1 MNEVKS
7 AATTITTAPTTAEAL
22 SGFQP
27 AVASWFLSS
36 FGEATAPQRAAWPL
50 IRQGLSTLV
59 FAPTGSG
66 KTLAAFF
73 ACIDK
78 LVAEPSTAVR
88 PRGCRVLYISP
99 LKALAS
105 DVERNLQAPLVGIAR
120 VAALRDEVLQLPT
133 IAVRT
138 GDTPPKERARFARAP
153 ADILITTP
161 ESLFLLL
168 TSKARAALVDVET
181 VIVDEIHAL
190 VPSKRGA
197 HLAVS
202 LARLEALRARPE
214 VPLQRIGLSATQR
227 PLDEVARY
235 LGGYV
240 RDGVGAFV
248 PAPVTIVDARG
259 KKRLEVTVE
268 HTLVDE
274 DRPAVFEPAPSFFA
288 PLPTLP
294 AKAPVAH
301 SLNSFLSMMPAAE
314 IGVQTGPL
322 GGGPLKRG
330 ANNRSTWTT
339 IPPKVVALA
348 AQYRTVLVFVNS
360 RRLTERLAAAVN
372 DEAGSEIAAAHH
384 GSLARAQ
391 RQLIEERLKLG
402 LIKVLVC
409 TSSLELGVDMGSIDV
424 VVQVE
429 APPSVASALQR
440 IGRAGHQVGAVS
452 RGVVFPRYATDLLAC
467 AATTGAMHDGV
478 VEATRYPRNP
488 LDILAQQLV
497 AMVAVETWPID
508 KLFDVVRQAAPFAEL
523 PRVMF
528 DSVIDMLAGKTA
540 IDLGLESHEGLRA
553 RVKFDRDTG
562 LVTATMGAHRVV
574 VQNAGTIVDRGLYG
588 VFLANGGEGAPAVR
602 VGELD
607 EEMVFETRPG
617 EVFRLGASSWRVE
630 EITHDRVLV
639 TPAPGQPGKLPFWRG
654 ESPLRPL
661 ELGERMGALTRE
673 LLSSP
678 RPVAIERLMRTHG
691 LVELAADK
699 LVSLLTQQQDK
710 GGGVV
715 PDDRTIVVERGR
727 DELGDWRVCILSPLG
742 AQVLQP
748 LGLCIVERASQ
759 ELGLTLEIASS
770 NDGIVLRFPES
781 DEVPDIAALLPTAD
795 DVERLVLEGLSGSAM
810 FAARFRESAA
820 RALLLPRR
828 RPGMRAPLWKQ
839 RQRSQDLLTA
849 VSKMGEFPIVLET
862 CRECLRDIF
871 DVPAL
876 VKVLE
881 ELGSGLRRLVTV
893 DSDVPSP
900 FAAALLSGFIRGAI
914 YDGDVPLAERRAQ
927 ALSIDHDQLK
937 TLLGDGALRE
947 LLDDDVI
954 AAVDGVLQS
963 TAPGMGAK
971 HPDGLHAL
979 LVRLGDLTLGE
990 IAARTVG
997 GETAANGFV
1006 DALVVDRRAVW
1017 VKVGGAVRLIAVE
1030 DVGRYRDALGVQ
1042 PPAGIPDAFLSPTTN
1057 ALTALLRRY
1066 VKSHALT
1073 TAATVAARFSLATS
1087 VAVTTLQ
1094 ALVRGGVLVEG
1105 AFRPGGDDVDY
1116 ADPEV
1121 LRSLRRRTLARLRQE
1136 IEPVDQATF
1145 VRAQLRWHGL
1155 SRKRRGLD
1163 GLLDVIGALQG
1174 APLLWS
1180 TVESGVLPARVVDYR
1195 PEMLDALALAGEVLW
1210 VGVDAVG
1217 EHDARVMLFLAD
1229 ALPALWR
1236 PPLTMSLAASAAAPN
1251 ALRDQVINALRLRG
1265 ASFFAELLL
1274 RMQLS
1279 SSSSSSTT
1287 TTTTLPAPMT
1297 STPSFSTWMNE
1308 RKATQAVTSSS
1319 GINGGAIEAEL
1330 WSLAMAGVVTNDSF
1344 RPLRAR
1350 LEAGRTKR
1358 RGERRDGRPQA
1369 AFRSRRQGIA
1379 TQAEGRWSLLL
1390 ADAPGLDD
1398 VASLTR
1404 RSAAV
1409 AEQLVRRH
1417 GVLAPDAIK
1426 EALSDGGLP
1435 VPLPAVRDA
1444 LRALEDA
1451 GRVRRGYFVSDLG
1464 GMQYA
1469 APDAVDALRGMGVVD
1484 DEPEAFLL
1492 DSSDPANPYGGVI
1505 DWPRAATTL
1514 NEPTVAV
1521 GLHRGAG
1528 ARVVIV
1534 DGTLAAYLPKSAQRV
1549 TTFLPP
1555 DEPERAR
1562 VAGAVAQVLA
1572 ELGRR
1577 RRFAGTALLLGEID
1591 GLVDPAAHP
1600 LTPYLLR
1607 AGFVKSA
1614 GGLLWPR
1621 AAAAVTT
1628 STKAPPSAWLGAPLV
1643 GAAVPTT
1650 TAAGEADDVDGD
1662 GDLDG
1667 DDDD

>member
-1 MNEVKS
+1 M
-7 AATTITTAPTTAEAL
+7 
-22 SGFQP
+22 
-27 AVASWFLSS
+27 
-36 FGEATAPQRAAWPL
+36 
-50 IRQGLSTLV
+50 

-78 LVAEPSTAVR
+78 LVAEPSTPSR
-88 PRGCRVLYISP
+88 PRGCRVLYVSP

-120 VAALRDEVLQLPT
+120 VAALRGEVVQLPT

-138 GDTPPKERARFARAP
+138 GDTPPKERAKFARAP

-235 LGGYV
+235 LGGYR
-240 RDGVGAFV
+240 RDDEGAFS

-259 KKRLEVTVE
+259 KKKLEVTVE
-268 HTLVDE
+268 HTLVDD
-274 DRPAVFEPAPSFFA
+274 DRSAALEPPPSFFA

-294 AKAPVAH
+294 P
-301 SLNSFLSMMPAAE
+301 SPLPSPLPSPNSFLSTLPAAD
-314 IGVQTGPL
+314 IGVQTGAL
-322 GGGPLKRG
+322 GGGPSRG
-330 ANNRSTWTT
+330 PNQRSTWTT
-339 IPPKVVALA
+339 IPPKLVALA

-372 DEAGSEIAAAHH
+372 DEAGVEIAAAHH

-497 AMVAVETWPID
+497 AMVAVETWPVD
-508 KLFDVVRQAAPFAEL
+508 KLYDLVRGAAPFAEL
-523 PRVMF
+523 PRPVF
-528 DSVIDMLAGKTA
+528 DSVVDMLAGKTA

-553 RVKFDRDTG
+553 RLKFDRETG
-562 LVTATMGAHRVV
+562 LVTATMGSHRVV

-588 VFLANGGEGAPAVR
+588 VFLANGGSGAPAVR

-630 EITHDRVLV
+630 EITHDRVMV
-639 TPAPGQPGKLPFWRG
+639 TPAPGEPGKLPFWRG

-661 ELGERMGALTRE
+661 ELGERMGLLTRE
-673 LLSSP
+673 LLASP
-678 RPVAIERLMRTHG
+678 RAVGVERLMRSHG

-699 LVSLLTQQQDK
+699 LVSLLMNQKDK

-748 LGLCIVERASQ
+748 LGLCLVERASQ
-759 ELGLTLEIASS
+759 ELGITLEMASS

-781 DEVPDIAALLPTAD
+781 DEVPDIAALLPAPA
-795 DVERLVLEGLSGSAM
+795 DVERLVLEGLAGSAM

-828 RPGMRAPLWKQ
+828 RPGTRAPLWKQ
-839 RQRSQDLLTA
+839 RQRAQDLLTA
-849 VSKMGEFPIVLET
+849 VNTMGEFPIVLEA
-862 CRECLRDIF
+862 CREILRDIF

-876 VKVLE
+876 VQVLE
-881 ELGSGLRRLVTV
+881 ELGNGLRQLVTV

-927 ALSIDHDQLK
+927 ALAIDHDQLK
-937 TLLGDGALRE
+937 VLLGEGALRE

-954 AAVDGVLQS
+954 DAVDAVLQS
-963 TAPGMGAK
+963 TASGMGAK
-971 HPDGLHAL
+971 HADGLHAL
-979 LVRLGDLTLGE
+979 LVRLGDLSMTEITARTLG
-990 IAARTVG
+990 
-997 GETAANGFV
+997 GEVVANALV
-1006 DALVVDRRAVW
+1006 DAVVVDRRAVW
-1017 VKVGGAVRLIAVE
+1017 VKVGDAVRLIAVE

-1057 ALTALLRRY
+1057 ALTALVRRY

-1073 TAATVAARFSLATS
+1073 TAATVAVRFSLATS
-1087 VAVTTLQ
+1087 VATATLQ
-1094 ALVRGGVLVEG
+1094 ALVRGGVLVQG

-1145 VRAQLRWHGL
+1145 VRAQLQWQGL
-1155 SRKRRGLD
+1155 TKKRRGLD

-1174 APLLWS
+1174 TPLLWS

-1195 PEMLDALALAGEVLW
+1195 PEMLDALALAGEVVW
-1210 VGVDAVG
+1210 IGVDAVG
-1217 EHDARVMLFLAD
+1217 DHDARVMVFLTD
-1229 ALPALWR
+1229 ALPMLWR
-1236 PPLTMSLAASAAAPN
+1236 PPVTTTSLSSSSALAAPTS
-1251 ALRDQVINALRLRG
+1251 LRDTVIEALRLRG

-1274 RMQLS
+1274 RLQLAPS
-1279 SSSSSSTT
+1279 AMTAAVPTT
-1287 TTTTLPAPMT
+1287 AATMST
-1297 STPSFSTWMNE
+1297 STAPSFSSWMSA
-1308 RKATQAVTSSS
+1308 RKATQAVTSAS
-1319 GINGGAIEAEL
+1319 GITATAVEAEL
-1330 WSLAMAGVVTNDSF
+1330 WSLAMAAVVTNDSF

-1350 LEAGRTKR
+1350 LQAGRQRKR
-1358 RGERRDGRPQA
+1358 EHRDGRPPA
-1369 AFRSRRQGIA
+1369 AFRSRRAGTA
-1379 TQAEGRWSLLL
+1379 VAQAEGRWSVLL
-1390 ADAPGLDD
+1390 ADAPAVDD
-1398 VASLTR
+1398 VSSLTR
-1404 RSAAV
+1404 RAAAV

-1417 GVLAPDAIK
+1417 GVLAPEAIK
-1426 EALSDGGLP
+1426 EALSDGGVP

-1451 GRVRRGYFVSDLG
+1451 GRVRRGYFVTDLG

-1469 APDAVDALRGMGVVD
+1469 APDAVDALRAMGHVD
-1484 DEPEAFLL
+1484 DDADAFVL
-1492 DSSDPANPYGGVI
+1492 DSSDPANPFGTVI
-1505 DWPRAATTL
+1505 AWPSTTTTVATIATNAAT
-1514 NEPTVAV
+1514 

-1534 DGTLAAYLPKSAQRV
+1534 DGALAAWLPKSLQRV
-1549 TTFLPP
+1549 TTFFPA
-1555 DEPERAR
+1555 DEPERSR
-1562 VAGAVAQVLA
+1562 VATATAKALATLGAQ
-1572 ELGRR
+1572 
-1577 RRFAGTALLLGEID
+1577 RRFAGTSLLFGEID
-1591 GLVDPAAHP
+1591 GLVDAALAAHP
-1600 LTPYLLR
+1600 LTAALLK
-1607 AGFVKSA
+1607 AGFMKSA
-1614 GGLLWPR
+1614 GGLMWPR
-1621 AAAAVTT
+1621 VVAPTT
-1628 STKAPPSAWLGAPLV
+1628 PSRAPPSAWLGVKPV
-1643 GAAVPTT
+1643 GARKAV
-1650 TAAGEADDVDGD
+1650 DDSEDIE
-1662 GDLDG
+1662 
-1667 DDDD
+1667 DDDIESDDDEDRDEHDA